1 MLRIYSKNPLKRLGI
16 ISSIEKEEMSLCG
29 RKGKVRADIMGT
41 DKVNRH
47 EVSRYTGG
55 SRSGKHGKKRKRRR
69 KHRMLKSILCIAVII
84 PMIMAVLWA
93 KDMISGKSSLA
104 LMALVNP
111 KVREIMAN
119 KDRYPEQLLELLEN
133 NEETVDFVYDY
144 PEKKDMPPAETAGEV
159 VQGEIPLLLQWDERW
174 GYAFYA
180 DDMIAVNGCGPTAI
194 AMVAAGL
201 TGDNTIT
208 PHKVAQFAAEY
219 GYYAG
224 DAGTSWTL
232 MTDGAQQFGIYG
244 EEMALSENAVFSAL
258 ENGHP
263 VICSMR
269 PGDFTTTG
277 HFIVLTGIEDG
288 KIRVN
293 DPNSRVRSGKL
304 WDYSRLEHQINN
316 LWMYTA
322 A

>member
-1 MLRIYSKNPLKRLGI
+1 MW
-16 ISSIEKEEMSLCG
+16 EEWESESRYRG
-29 RKGKVRADIMGT
+29 NRY
-41 DKVNRH
+41 KVNIYD
-47 EVSRYTGG
+47 ESRYTGG
-55 SRSGKHGKKRKRRR
+55 GRSGKRGKNRKRRR
-69 KHRMLKSILCIAVII
+69 KHRILKSILCIAIII

-104 LMALVNP
+104 VMALFNP
-111 KVREIMAN
+111 KVREVMAN
-119 KDRYPEQLLELLEN
+119 KDQYPEQLIELLKN
-133 NEETVDFVYDY
+133 NGETVDFVFDY
-144 PEKKDMPPAETAGEV
+144 QEKKDTPPADTVGEV
-159 VQGEIPLLLQWDERW
+159 VQGQIPLLLQWDERW
-174 GYAFYA
+174 GYAFYS

-208 PHKVAQFAAEY
+208 PYKVAQFSAEN

-232 MTDGAQQFGIYG
+232 MTDGARQFGIYG
-244 EEMALSENAVFSAL
+244 EEMGLSESEVFSAL

-263 VICSMR
+263 IICSMR

-277 HFIVLTGIEDG
+277 HFIVLTGVEDG

-293 DPNSRVRSGKL
+293 DPNSRVRSEKL
-304 WDYSRLEHQINN
+304 WDYSRLEYQINN
-316 LWMYTA
+316 LWVYTA
-322 A
+322 M

>member
-1 MLRIYSKNPLKRLGI
+1 MREDWESESGYRGSRY
-16 ISSIEKEEMSLCG
+16 
-29 RKGKVRADIMGT
+29 KGDRY
-41 DKVNRH
+41 KVNRYG
-47 EVSRYTGG
+47 EKRYAGN
-55 SRSGKHGKKRKRRR
+55 SRSGKRSNKRKRRR
-69 KHRMLKSILCIAVII
+69 RHRIVKGILCIAII
-84 PMIMAVLWA
+84 LPMIMAVLWA
-93 KDMISGKSSLA
+93 KDRISGKNSLA
-104 LMALVNP
+104 VMALVNP

-119 KDRYPEQLLELLEN
+119 KDQYPDQLVELLEN

-144 PEKKDMPPAETAGEV
+144 PEKKDTTPADTVGET

-174 GYAFYA
+174 GYAYYA
-180 DDMIAVNGCGPTAI
+180 DDMIAVNGCGPTAV

-208 PHKVAQFAAEY
+208 PYKVAQFAAEN

-232 MTDGAQQFGIYG
+232 MTEGASRFGISG
-244 EEMALSENAVFSAL
+244 EEMGLGESEIFSAL

-277 HFIVLTGIEDG
+277 HFIVLTGVEDG

-293 DPNSRVRSGKL
+293 DPNSRVRSEKL
-304 WDYSRLEHQINN
+304 WDYSRLEYQINN
-316 LWMYTA
+316 LWVYTA
-322 A
+322 Q

>member
-1 MLRIYSKNPLKRLGI
+1 MREDWENESRYQ
-16 ISSIEKEEMSLCG
+16 
-29 RKGKVRADIMGT
+29 GKSYQGNRYR
-41 DKVNRH
+41 VNRY
-47 EVSRYTGG
+47 EESLYTGG
-55 SRSGKHGKKRKRRR
+55 GRQGKRGKKRKRRR
-69 KHRMLKSILCIAVII
+69 RHRILKSILCIALII
-84 PMIMAVLWA
+84 PMVMAVLWA
-93 KDMISGKSSLA
+93 KDMISGQSSLA
-104 LMALVNP
+104 VMALINP

-119 KDRYPEQLLELLEN
+119 KDQYPEQLIELLEN
-133 NEETVDFVYDY
+133 NEETVDFVFDY
-144 PEKKDMPPAETAGEV
+144 PEKKDMTPAETIGEV

-201 TGDNTIT
+201 TGDNTVT
-208 PHKVAQFAAEY
+208 PYKVAQFSAQN

-224 DAGTSWTL
+224 DSGTSGTL

-244 EEMALSENAVFSAL
+244 EEMGLSEDEVFSAL

-263 VICSMR
+263 IICSMR

-293 DPNSRVRSGKL
+293 DPNSRVRSEKL
-304 WDYSRLEHQINN
+304 WDYSRLEYQINN
-316 LWMYTA
+316 LWVYTA
-322 A
+322 M